1 MANTTLPVD
10 IHAVVNSLI
19 AQAGGGALAA
29 TDTSSM
35 ITVAQAAQIYGQE
48 TLLNALSL
56 QVGRTLIA
64 IRPYEA
70 DDLGVEVD
78 NMAYGQISR
87 KISYYA
93 NDFEAEQSWNTAT
106 SGAGYTLKDG
116 ESVDHYK
123 IKKQYPLE
131 MQFGGNKV
139 LQKHITRWLYQ
150 LDVAFRSNEDLA
162 RFIAGLSIENQNE
175 IAKMKEA
182 RNRAILLNFI
192 GGLYNIGTARS
203 KVNLTKEYNTKH
215 GTSYTSKQL
224 RTTYLKEF
232 LAFLVSH
239 IQYDSDLM
247 AKDTE
252 LFHLTPAKT
261 DDLGNTLHL
270 YRHTPK
276 DEQRLCLL
284 APLLYDAEAN
294 VLSQV
299 FHDGYLKLDNYRR
312 IVYWQSAESGKE
324 GNINVTP
331 NQLNVADGTTITGTA
346 VTTPYI
352 VGIMYDRAA
361 LMSTYHLDRTIT
373 TPDNAGG
380 AYVNTYYHW
389 ANDYTNDFTENAILY
404 YMEDEAA

>member
-93 NDFEAEQSWNTAT
+93 NDFEAEQSWNTAV

-215 GTSYTSKQL
+215 GTNYTSEQL

-331 NQLNVADGTTITGTA
+331 NQLNVADGTTITGAA

>member
-93 NDFEAEQSWNTAT
+93 NDFEAEQSWNTAA
-106 SGAGYTLKDG
+106 SGAGNTLKDG

-215 GTSYTSKQL
+215 GTNYTSEQL

-331 NQLNVADGTTITGTA
+331 NQLNVADGTTITGAA

>member
-93 NDFEAEQSWNTAT
+93 NDFEAEQSWNTAA

-215 GTSYTSKQL
+215 GTNYTSEQL

-261 DDLGNTLHL
+261 DDLGSTLHL

-331 NQLNVADGTTITGTA
+331 NQLNVADGTTITGAA

-404 YMEDEAA
+404 YMEDEVA

>member
-215 GTSYTSKQL
+215 GTSYTSEQL

-331 NQLNVADGTTITGTA
+331 NQLNVADGTTITGAA

-404 YMEDEAA
+404 YMEDDEV

>member
-93 NDFEAEQSWNTAT
+93 NDFEAEQSWNTAA

-215 GTSYTSKQL
+215 GTDYTSEQL

-331 NQLNVADGTTITGTA
+331 NQLNVADGTTITGDA

>member
-19 AQAGGGALAA
+19 TQAGGGVLTA

-56 QVGRTLIA
+56 QVGKTLIA
-64 IRPYEA
+64 IRPYNG
-70 DDLGVEVD
+70 DDFGVEVD
-78 NMAYGQISR
+78 SMLYGQIAR
-87 KISYYA
+87 KISFYA
-93 NDFEAEQSWNTAT
+93 SDFEAEESWNTAT
-106 SGAGYTLKDG
+106 SGAGYNLKDDA
-116 ESVDHYK
+116 SVDHYK

-139 LQKHITRWLYQ
+139 LQKHITRFLYQ
-150 LDVAFRSNEDLA
+150 LDVAFSSAQDLA
-162 RFIAGLSIENQNE
+162 RFIAGLSVENMNT
-175 IAKMKEA
+175 ITKMKEA

-192 GGLYNIGTARS
+192 GGLYNTGTARS
-203 KVNLTKEYNTKH
+203 KVNLTKEYNTKY
-215 GTSYTSKQL
+215 GTQYTSEQL

-232 LAFLVSH
+232 LAFMVSR
-239 IQYDSDLM
+239 IKYDSDM
-247 AKDTE
+247 MEKDTE
-252 LFHLTPAKT
+252 LFHLTPTKN
-261 DDLGNTLHL
+261 DDNGNPLHL

-276 DEQRLCLL
+276 SEQRLNLL
-284 APLLYDAEAN
+284 TPLLYDAEAN
-294 VLSQV
+294 VLPEI
-299 FHDGYLKLDNYRR
+299 FHDGYLRLSNYRG
-312 IVYWQSAESGKE
+312 IAYWQSAESGKA
-324 GNINVTP
+324 GSINVTP
-331 NQLNVADGTTITGTA
+331 NQMKADGTSETGKT

-352 VGIMYDRAA
+352 VGLMYDRAA
-361 LMSTYHLDRTIT
+361 LMSTFRLERTIT